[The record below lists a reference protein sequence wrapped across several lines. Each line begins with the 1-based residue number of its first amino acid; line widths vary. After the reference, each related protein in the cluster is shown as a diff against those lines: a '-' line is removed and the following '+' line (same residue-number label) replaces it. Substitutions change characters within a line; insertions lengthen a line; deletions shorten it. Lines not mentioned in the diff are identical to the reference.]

1 MRKMNNL
8 KVTVNKHFKEFVTDW
23 NYKNYFLV
31 GGYGSSK
38 SYHVATKIILKL
50 LSEKRKCLVVRE
62 VYDTIRD
69 SCFSLFQDVAENM
82 GLHSVIEF
90 KTSPMKIKFP
100 NGSSIIFKG
109 MDKAEKLKSING
121 VSIIWVEEC
130 SEVKYVGY
138 KELLGRLRHME
149 MSNHIICSTNPINK
163 ANWTYKFFFKDEDNG
178 NIILDDE
185 ELYKKRVIKHNN
197 TYYHHS
203 VHDDNYYL
211 PKDYR
216 EELEK
221 MKEYD
226 VDLYRVARQGRF
238 GINGTKVLPQ
248 FEVMAH
254 EEVINKIGDIPE
266 QFYRW
271 GFDFGFEE
279 SYNALVSIVID
290 DVNKYLYIYKEY
302 YKNKMTD
309 DKTAIEIAE
318 YKTKPIVADSAEAK
332 TIQYY
337 RQQGFKIRPCKKY
350 AGSRLQNTKKV
361 KRFKKIF
368 CSDECKNTIRELKNL
383 TYKIDKQG
391 NMLYDEFNIDPH
403 TFSAIW
409 YALDKYEFKGIK
421 GGGFLK

>member
-1 MRKMNNL
+1 MSNV
-8 KVTVNKHFKEFVTDW
+8 KVTVNKHFKEFITDW

-69 SCFSLFQDVAENM
+69 SCFSLFQDVSENM
-82 GLHSVIEF
+82 GLHSIIEF

-149 MSNHIICSTNPINK
+149 MSNHIICSTNPVDK
-163 ANWTYKFFFKDEDNG
+163 ANWTYKFFFKDEDND
-178 NIILDDE
+178 NFVLDDE

-211 PKDYR
+211 PQDYR

-226 VDLYRVARQGRF
+226 IDLYRVARQGQF
-238 GINGTKVLPQ
+238 GVNGTKVLPQ
-248 FEVMAH
+248 FEVMPP
-254 EEVINKIGDIPE
+254 EEVINKIADIP
-266 QFYRW
+266 QRFYRY
-271 GFDFGFEE
+271 GMDFGFET
-279 SYNALVSIVID
+279 SYNALISIVID
-290 DVNKYLYIYKEY
+290 DKNKYLYIYREY

-309 DKTAIEIAE
+309 DKTVQEIQDYKDKLIIGDCAE
-318 YKTKPIVADSAEAK
+318 PK
-332 TIQYY
+332 TIKYY
-337 RQQGFKIRPCKKY
+337 QQQGFKMKGCKKF

-368 CSDECKNTIRELKNL
+368 CSDDCKNVIRELKNL

-403 TFSAIW
+403 SFSAIW
-409 YALDKYEFKGIK
+409 YALDGYEVADYKRTYNSR
-421 GGGFLK
+421 

>member
-1 MRKMNNL
+1 MHKMNNL
-8 KVTVNKHFKEFVTDW
+8 KVTVNKHFKDFVMDW

-82 GLHSVIEF
+82 GLHSIIVF

-149 MSNHIICSTNPINK
+149 MSNHIICSTNPVDK

-178 NIILDDE
+178 NFVLDDE

-203 VHDDNYYL
+203 LHDDNYYL
-211 PKDYR
+211 PQDYR

-254 EEVINKIGDIPE
+254 EEVLSKIGDIPE
-266 QFYRW
+266 QFYRY
-271 GFDFGFEE
+271 GLNLAPLH
-279 SYNALVSIVID
+279 SNV
-290 DVNKYLYIYKEY
+290 
-302 YKNKMTD
+302 
-309 DKTAIEIAE
+309 
-318 YKTKPIVADSAEAK
+318 
-332 TIQYY
+332 Y
-337 RQQGFKIRPCKKY
+337 R
-350 AGSRLQNTKKV
+350 KV
-361 KRFKKIF
+361 GEPR
-368 CSDECKNTIRELKNL
+368 NL
-383 TYKIDKQG
+383 G
-391 NMLYDEFNIDPH
+391 C
-403 TFSAIW
+403 A
-409 YALDKYEFKGIK
+409 A
-421 GGGFLK
+421 